1 MMPSLIFGMS
11 IVNETSPHLKALLGD
26 DCVVVVVVVTFSDC
40 SDLQQTP
47 IFLVLGS
54 RQIVGKYLPL
64 TTASQSRSLE
74 HCPGS
79 PSLVT
84 QSPAMELDTEHSS
97 RESRSSILTDGW
109 HCDNYTNPPFH
120 LGVLYFSKMF
130 RSIKYLCS
138 ALWIGILHDIFKMV
152 VFYV

>member
-84 QSPAMELDTEHSS
+84 QSPAMELDTEHSN
-97 RESRSSILTDGW
+97 RESSSSILTDRW
-109 HCDNYTNPPFH
+109 HGDNYTNPSFH
-120 LGVLYFSKMF
+120 LGVLYTARCSDQLKTCVLHYSKGF
-130 RSIKYLCS
+130 YK
-138 ALWIGILHDIFKMV
+138 IFLR
-152 VFYV
+152 